1 MSRTLFFDMEM
12 DMSIHTTS
20 AALRTNGR
28 EALNAVRSK
37 ASEIRTT
44 GLPKA
49 AAATERAGRVTAD
62 AALSASRSLAT
73 LLEGRGSTAG
83 NLLSGAALLQALPIL
98 RASGRLLRRHPLLVA
113 VSAGAALAAVGYAA
127 WHRKEAE
134 A

>member
-1 MSRTLFFDMEM
+1 
-12 DMSIHTTS
+12 MSIHTTS

-127 WHRKEAE
+127 WHNKESE